1 MTGERFRNGHRP
13 DSTDA
18 SIRGGLK
25 PRSSPLRK
33 GTRMGSE
40 EEEQSRPKSA
50 MGIFETETDQHRCL
64 SVMVYHST
72 RDGRE
77 NFAFGS
83 PCQPTSAVRGV
94 RGCERKTRPGE
105 AMHAPSRT
113 MSRRQTFVP
122 FEATSAVRIMVCGH
136 WAPHQKPIPFEC
148 RVECMADS
156 DLIATLEEPNEL
168 GPWFGRSRFSQ
179 PK

>member
-83 PCQPTSAVRGV
+83 PCQPLLQCVACEGARGRPAQGRPCMPQAEQC
-94 RGCERKTRPGE
+94 RGDRLL
-105 AMHAPSRT
+105 
-113 MSRRQTFVP
+113 F
-122 FEATSAVRIMVCGH
+122 
-136 WAPHQKPIPFEC
+136 
-148 RVECMADS
+148 
-156 DLIATLEEPNEL
+156 
-168 GPWFGRSRFSQ
+168 RSRQPLLFESWSVGTGHRTRSQ
-179 PK
+179 YPSNAGWNAWQIRI